1 MKKMI
6 GMCVTSCLLLG
17 SMGAVAAQV
26 DKPEAHPIP
35 VPVPIAS
42 TPQDSFNGMNYI
54 LVVNGKPLQD
64 RSVYSSE
71 NELMIPLRSLT
82 EALDYEVTWNQE
94 KKTVE
99 LQQAAQWFSLTI
111 GEDRYNVA
119 RMLVQLGKAPEL
131 KDGRT
136 YVPLSF
142 AEKVLKMGTKV
153 DETGVI
159 TISASEDA
167 VQNMLQTDGVITE
180 VKDLESGNKLLHVIG
195 KAITPNGHSS
205 IALNIDDKTE
215 IIDGVTSKP
224 LTAKDIKDN
233 MKVQAFYSPKL
244 TKSLPPQGHA
254 ERIVVFQQLGKVTG
268 TVTEIREAKDNTLVH
283 VDGAS
288 DNKIENDV
296 VLGFNEETTV
306 LSVDGKTITKEQV
319 KKGDKVTAYYG
330 PIMTMSLPP
339 ISNANTV
346 ILETK

>member
-1 MKKMI
+1 MRKMI

-17 SMGAVAAQV
+17 SMGAVAAQAE
-26 DKPEAHPIP
+26 KPAAHPI
-35 VPVPIAS
+35 VS
-42 TPQDSFNGMNYI
+42 MPQDSFNGMNYI

-82 EALDYEVTWNQE
+82 EALEYKVTWNQE
-94 KKTVE
+94 KKSVE
-99 LQQAAQWFSLTI
+99 LQRAAQWFSLTI

-142 AEKVLKMGTKV
+142 AEKVLKMKTTV

-167 VQNMLQTDGVITE
+167 VQNMLQTNGVITE
-180 VKDLESGNKLLHVIG
+180 VRDLESGGKALHVMG
-195 KAITPNGHSS
+195 KATTTSGHGS

-224 LTAKDIKDN
+224 LTAKDIKED

-244 TKSLPPQGHA
+244 TKSIPPQGHA

-268 TVTEIREAKDNTLVH
+268 TVTEIREGKGNTLVH
-283 VDGAS
+283 VDGAT
-288 DNKIENDV
+288 DNKVENDV
-296 VLGFNEETTV
+296 VLGFNEETNV
-306 LSVDGKTITKEQV
+306 LSVDGKAVDKEQV

-330 PIMTMSLPP
+330 PVMTMSLPP
-339 ISNANTV
+339 MSNANTV